1 MLLERVPLGLKIHVP
16 MEDPLGCRPSRSWW
30 NVLIFQ
36 EKQKE
41 LTDDVGT
48 TGTPAVAVRAANIAS
63 GGPGSE
69 VDFSSKISS
78 SIRTDRCFIESNMHQ
93 GLPSGNLT

>member
-16 MEDPLGCRPSRSWW
+16 VEDPLGCRPSWSWW

-63 GGPGSE
+63 GGPGTEVEIVPKIPTASE
-69 VDFSSKISS
+69 
-78 SIRTDRCFIESNMHQ
+78 RTDVLLNQTCIKAYP
-93 GLPSGNLT
+93 LVI